1 MLIIVK
7 KLEKCEH
14 KVYGK
19 IFKGTICMLI
29 ASMRE
34 VTRIFQN
41 DEIDVH
47 LSLREDYK
55 TRSKFDRDGKHYIW
69 IMNWIMNWIFK
80 MTG

>member
-1 MLIIVK
+1 MLMIVQE
-7 KLEKCEH
+7 LEKCEH

-19 IFKGTICMLI
+19 IFKGTTCMLI
-29 ASMRE
+29 GSMRE

-55 TRSKFDRDGKHYIW
+55 NPSKFDKDEQ
-69 IMNWIMNWIFK
+69 
-80 MTG
+80 